1 MNTRLLLGLLA
12 GAVFVP
18 IASANSYNFT
28 ACPTSNPGCTV
39 NAALPS
45 TVTYTSNGISI
56 TANGY
61 SGIPGTLT
69 PRNLFFKNGG
79 SLAETGLG
87 IAGSIDDEIAPGL
100 VIQLDLTN
108 LAKAGVT
115 SGTLT
120 IGSVQVGDSF
130 QICHSAALGLIGTCS
145 SPVAGNAGAIFP
157 EAVTWSVADPIIS
170 VIAGPNTANTAD
182 NVLLVGEFTTPNPPP
197 PFTGCTVTQG
207 GWHAKPQG
215 NNPGT
220 LLAKDFPT
228 VYPSG
233 VTIGGTFTL
242 TFDSAAD
249 VRAFLPAGGPP
260 GVLTSSA
267 TDPTSSA
274 AGVFAGQVL
283 ALQLNVDIE
292 HFGTVVIS
300 GTGTSFD
307 GKTVADV
314 LAAANT
320 ALGGGP
326 LPAGFTISS
335 LNDLVDSLNQKFDN
349 CGT

>member
-1 MNTRLLLGLLA
+1 MKTRLLFGLLA
-12 GAVFVP
+12 CAVFVP
-18 IASANSYNFT
+18 IASANSYDFT

-45 TVTYTSNGISI
+45 TVTYTNNGISI

-61 SGIPGTLT
+61 SGLPGPLSSQ
-69 PRNLFFKNGG
+69 NLFFKNAGT
-79 SLAETGLG
+79 SETGLG
-87 IAGSIDDEIAPGL
+87 IVESPNDEIGPGL

-120 IGSVQVGDSF
+120 IGSVQVDESF
-130 QICHSAALGLIGTCS
+130 QICNSVALGVIGTCS
-145 SPVAGNAGAIFP
+145 SPVAGNAGAVFP
-157 EAVTWSVADPIIS
+157 EAVIWSVADPIIS
-170 VIAGPNTANTAD
+170 VIAGPNTANTND
-182 NVLLVGEFTTPNPPP
+182 DVLLVGQFTTPTPT

-207 GWHAKPQG
+207 GWHATPHG

-220 LLAKDFPT
+220 LLANDFPT
-228 VYPSG
+228 LYPSG

-249 VRAFLPAGGPP
+249 VRVFLPAGGTP
-260 GVLTSSA
+260 GVLTFSA
-267 TDPTSSA
+267 TDPTTSA

-292 HFGTVVIS
+292 HYGTVVIS

-320 ALGGGP
+320 ALGGGS

-335 LNDLVDSLNQKFDN
+335 LNDLVDSLNQRFDN
-349 CGT
+349 CR

>member
-1 MNTRLLLGLLA
+1 MNRRLLLGLLA

-39 NAALPS
+39 NAALPP

-61 SGIPGTLT
+61 SGVPGTLT
-69 PRNLFFKNGG
+69 PHNLFFKNGG
-79 SLAETGLG
+79 SPAEIGLG
-87 IAGSIDDEIAPGL
+87 MDGSTQNEITPGL

-130 QICHSAALGLIGTCS
+130 QICNSAALGLIGTCS
-145 SPVAGNAGAIFP
+145 SAVAGNAVAIFT

-170 VIAGPNTANTAD
+170 VIAPGTTNPGN
-182 NVLLVGEFTTPNPPP
+182 NVLLVEEFTTPTPS

-207 GWHAKPQG
+207 GWHAKPVG

-220 LLAKDFPT
+220 LLANDFPT

-233 VTIGGTFTL
+233 VTIGGAFTL
-242 TFDSAAD
+242 TFDSAAA
-249 VRAFLPAGGPP
+249 VRAFLPAGGTP

-283 ALQLNVDIE
+283 ALQLNVDLE
-292 HFGTVVIS
+292 HYGTVVVS

-314 LAAANT
+314 LAAANL

-335 LNDLVDSLNQKFDN
+335 LNDLVDNLNQKFDN

>member
-1 MNTRLLLGLLA
+1 MNTRLLFGLLA

-18 IASANSYNFT
+18 IASANSYNFA
-28 ACPTSNPGCTV
+28 ACPASNPGCTA
-39 NAALPS
+39 NAALPP
-45 TVTYTSNGISI
+45 TVTYTNNGISI
-56 TANGY
+56 TANGF
-61 SGIPGTLT
+61 SGLPGTLS
-69 PRNLFFKNGG
+69 PQNLFFKNGG
-79 SLAETGLG
+79 SFAETGLG
-87 IAGSIDDEIAPGL
+87 IAGSAENEIAPGFA
-100 VIQLDLTN
+100 IQLDLTN

-157 EAVTWSVADPIIS
+157 VAVTWSVADPIIS
-170 VIAGPNTANTAD
+170 VIAGPNTAHTAD
-182 NVLLVGEFTTPNPPP
+182 NVLLVGQFTTPNPPA

-207 GWHAKPQG
+207 GWHANPHG

-233 VTIGGTFTL
+233 VTIGGKFTL

-249 VRAFLPAGGPP
+249 VRAFLPAGGTP
-260 GVLTSSA
+260 GALTSSA

-283 ALQLNVDIE
+283 ALKLNVDLE
-292 HFGTVVIS
+292 HYGSVVIS
-300 GTGTSFD
+300 GTGTTFD
-307 GKTVADV
+307 GKTVANV
-314 LAAANT
+314 LAAANI

-326 LPAGFTISS
+326 LPTGFTISS
-335 LNDLVDSLNQKFDN
+335 LNDLVDNLNQKFDN
-349 CGT
+349 CS

>member
-1 MNTRLLLGLLA
+1 MNTRLLFGLLA

-28 ACPTSNPGCTV
+28 ACPTSNPGCTA

-45 TVTYTSNGISI
+45 MVTYTDNGISI

-61 SGIPGTLT
+61 SGIPTLT

-79 SLAETGLG
+79 SPAETGLG
-87 IAGSIDDEIAPGL
+87 LDGSLENEITPGL
-100 VIQLDLTN
+100 AIQLDLTN

-130 QICHSAALGLIGTCS
+130 QICSSATLGLIGTCGS
-145 SPVAGNAGAIFP
+145 VVAGNAGAIIP

-170 VIAGPNTANTAD
+170 VIAGPNTASTSD
-182 NVLLVGEFTTPNPPP
+182 NVLLVGQFTTPNPPS

-207 GWHAKPQG
+207 GWHANPHG

-220 LLAKDFPT
+220 LLAKVFPT

-242 TFDSAAD
+242 TFDSAAA
-249 VRAFLPAGGPP
+249 VRAFLPAGGTP

-292 HFGTVVIS
+292 HYGTVVIS

>member
-1 MNTRLLLGLLA
+1 MTRLFLGLLA
-12 GAVFVP
+12 TIVFVP
-18 IASANSYNFT
+18 ITLANSYDFT
-28 ACPTSNPGCTV
+28 ACPASNPSCTV
-39 NAALPS
+39 NAPLPS
-45 TVTYTSNGISI
+45 TVTYTNNGISI

-61 SGIPGTLT
+61 SGVPGTLS
-69 PRNLFFKNGG
+69 PKALFFKNGG
-79 SLAETGLG
+79 SPAETGLG
-87 IAGSIDDEIAPGL
+87 IAGSTDDEIGPGF

-130 QICHSAALGLIGTCS
+130 QICNSAALGTIGTCG

-157 EAVTWSVADPIIS
+157 EAITWSVANPIIS
-170 VIAGPNTANTAD
+170 VIAGPNPAHTAD
-182 NVLLVGEFTTPNPPP
+182 NVLLVGQFTTPNPT

-207 GWHAKPQG
+207 GWHANPHG

-220 LLAKDFPT
+220 LLANDFPT

-233 VTIGGTFTL
+233 VTIGGTFAL
-242 TFDSAAD
+242 TFDSAAA
-249 VRAFLPAGGPP
+249 VRAFLPAGGTP

-267 TDPTSSA
+267 TDPTTSA

-283 ALQLNVDIE
+283 ALQLNVDLE
-292 HFGTVVIS
+292 HYGSVVIS
-300 GTGTSFD
+300 GTGTTFD

-314 LAAANT
+314 LAAANI

-349 CGT
+349 CR

>member
-1 MNTRLLLGLLA
+1 MTRLLLGLLA
-12 GAVFVP
+12 VIMFVP
-18 IASANSYNFT
+18 ITAANSYNFT
-28 ACPTSNPGCTV
+28 ACPTSNPGCTI

-45 TVTYTSNGISI
+45 TVTYTNNGISI
-56 TANGY
+56 TANGA
-61 SGIPGTLT
+61 SGLPGTLS
-69 PRNLFFKNGG
+69 PRDLFFKNGG
-79 SLAETGLG
+79 STAETGLG
-87 IAGSIDDEIAPGL
+87 IAGSTDDEIGPGL

-130 QICHSAALGLIGTCS
+130 QICNSAALGVIGTCS

-157 EAVTWSVADPIIS
+157 VAVTWSVANPIIS
-170 VIAGPNTANTAD
+170 VIAGPNTAHTAD
-182 NVLLVGEFTTPNPPP
+182 NVLLVGQFTTPNPPT

-207 GWHAKPQG
+207 GWHATPHG

-220 LLAKDFPT
+220 LLATDFPT
-228 VYPSG
+228 VYPAG

-242 TFDSAAD
+242 TFDSAGA
-249 VRAFLPAGGPP
+249 VRAFLPAGGTP
-260 GVLTSSA
+260 GALTSSA

-283 ALQLNVDIE
+283 ALRLNVDLE
-292 HFGTVVIS
+292 HYGSVVIS
-300 GTGTSFD
+300 GTGTTFD

-314 LAAANT
+314 LAAANI

-326 LPAGFTISS
+326 LPTGFTISS

-349 CGT
+349 CS